1 MTPFL
6 LISRSAE
13 YETRMRAL
21 LGDRLAVVPGEFL
34 LLGPEIVIGRVKGTP
49 RIALLGPV
57 LNFEETRGL
66 VLGLKERFSDVG
78 VIVVR
83 EQRTDLEDWVD
94 DLPLHAV
101 LSPQASDTTTQQ
113 LLERLSDWLVAN
125 GLADDDDFEWL
136 PEQSVGDVAS
146 PEESGTDEVGSDSE
160 VEPRSGL
167 VSTALGE
174 PESGTDLE
182 LSGALLSNPTP
193 DAEVESESIE
203 WEFPP
208 LESGVT
214 AEAVAVLAPKGGQ
227 GKTTLAIN
235 LATGLA
241 EVAPNSVVLVDA
253 DLQFGDITAA
263 LNLEPERTIVDAVA
277 DTAQDELVLKTAL
290 THHADGFFVVASAPS
305 PELGDQISAA
315 ALGKLIARLRETFR
329 YVIVDTTPGLG
340 EHTLIAVE
348 HVTDIVFVSNMS
360 VASLRAMRTELQL
373 LKTLELM
380 PSNRH
385 MVLNQVD
392 KMSGL
397 TVKDAEAVV
406 GAPFDV
412 AVPKSSAVLLA
423 SNRGVPLI
431 HDDVR
436 DPAARAVREVV
447 MRIAPEAYPK
457 RTKIQRRWRSN
468 GTE

>member
-6 LISRSAE
+6 LVSRSAE
-13 YETRMRAL
+13 YESRLRGL
-21 LGDRLAVVPGEFL
+21 LGDRLAVVAGEFL
-34 LLGPEIVIGRVKGTP
+34 TFGVDAVVERIEGTP

-66 VLGLKERFSDVG
+66 SRELTDRHPDIGLV
-78 VIVVR
+78 VVR
-83 EQRTDLEDWVD
+83 EQRSDLEDWVD
-94 DLPLHAV
+94 ELSLHAV
-101 LSPQASDTTTQQ
+101 LSPLATDETTVELIQ
-113 LLERLSDWLVAN
+113 RLSAWLVAN
-125 GLADDDDFEWL
+125 GRAGEEDFE
-136 PEQSVGDVAS
+136 S
-146 PEESGTDEVGSDSE
+146 PPARD
-160 VEPRSGL
+160 VEPEPDDLLAAL
-167 VSTALGE
+167 VAGPLPMSDLDVVEADEDEDVPDRGDG
-174 PESGTDLE
+174 PEIPFDQLTQ
-182 LSGALLSNPTP
+182 APP
-193 DAEVESESIE
+193 VEE

-208 LESGVT
+208 LESGVRS
-214 AEAVAVLAPKGGQ
+214 EAIAVVAPKGGQ
-227 GKTTLAIN
+227 GKTTIAIN